1 MRVNVKGHPFGIHQA
16 ALELMDLKLK
26 YIKWG

>member
-16 ALELMDLKLK
+16 LELMDLKLK